1 MTANAYTLPPL
12 GFEPLAEDER
22 LLAGERYLVW
32 DSRLPKSLEMLR
44 ATEDQHYMVHHREYL
59 YFLQVSELL
68 RFLAPVEGAGRFRP
82 KLTMLVKTVNDTDPV
97 PGWGDN
103 SKDWISLLGGSFLRQ
118 GHYNTQME
126 VLALSPQTDA
136 RGIDMRGLYT
146 PESPAEPTRK

>member
-1 MTANAYTLPPL
+1 MTANVYTLPPL

-44 ATEDQHYMVHHREYL
+44 ATEDQHYLVGQREYL
-59 YFLQVSELL
+59 YFLRVSELL

-103 SKDWISLLGGSFLRQ
+103 SKDWIRLLGDSFLRQ
-118 GHYNTQME
+118 GHYNTQLE
-126 VLALSPQTDA
+126 VLALSPQIDV
-136 RGIDMRGLYT
+136 RGMDTRGVYT
-146 PESPAEPTRK
+146 SESPTAPVRK